1 MKPGTRAINTLW
13 RIPDV
18 SQAVRFRS
26 QKKPRRG
33 SAILDQSGPR
43 RVYIL
48 GGDVRRQGL
57 LCAFLATEQASQSNV
72 PVRYRTNRL
81 AIVICKAG

>member
-33 SAILDQSGPR
+33 SANS
-43 RVYIL
+43 
-48 GGDVRRQGL
+48 
-57 LCAFLATEQASQSNV
+57 
-72 PVRYRTNRL
+72 
-81 AIVICKAG
+81 